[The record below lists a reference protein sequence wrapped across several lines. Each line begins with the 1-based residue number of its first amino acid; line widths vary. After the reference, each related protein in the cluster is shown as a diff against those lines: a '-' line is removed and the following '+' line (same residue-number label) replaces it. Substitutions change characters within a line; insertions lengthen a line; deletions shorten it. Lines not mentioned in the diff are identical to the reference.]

1 MDKNLFFRVLEFA
14 KPYGRFWPRYLAFII
29 PGMFFG
35 ILNFALIIPVLEFV
49 FEQKEFAYSS
59 PPEFSLSVN
68 YFKEIF
74 YFFLY
79 KTNLWAGKNGTLLCI
94 CLSIVVASFFSNFFK
109 YLAQR
114 TLVSMRVHVLKNMRT
129 TMFKKITR
137 FQIAFFNDKRKGD
150 LMSVLSNDIGEVQNS
165 IVGSFQVVFKDPVLI
180 VGNMAVLF
188 YMSYQLT
195 VFSLIVAPLSAFFIG
210 KLARKL
216 KHDAGIAQKH
226 QADIMSVI
234 DETLSGMRIIKA
246 FNAQSYVFEKFETS
260 NENFRK
266 SSRKVANRFEIAQ
279 PVSEFLGVSIVLGIV
294 YFGGRLVLGGALDM
308 TTSQF
313 VAYLGFYYQILI
325 PVKELTKSFASIQ
338 KGMASAQRIFDVL
351 DHPVDI
357 MKKENALH
365 VDSFEKAIEFRNV
378 SFRYSEKNSEV
389 LYNINLCIPKGKMY
403 ALVGHSGAGKSTIA
417 DLIPRFYDVTGG
429 ELKLD
434 GTNIKNLQPKE
445 LIGLMGIVS
454 QESILFNDTVFNN
467 IAFGWKHA
475 TEENVRQAAEIAN
488 AHEFIVKLEN
498 AYQTNIG
505 DRGNRLSGGQ
515 RQRLAIAR
523 AVLRNPPILILDEAT
538 SALDTESERLVQD
551 ALANLMKNRTSI
563 VIAHRLSTIR
573 DADCIVV
580 LQDGKIIE
588 QGTHEELMEKKCA
601 YYNLCNLQSFK

>member
-1 MDKNLFFRVLEFA
+1 MNKNLFFRVLEFA

-49 FEQKEFAYSS
+49 FEQKTFAFSEV
-59 PPEFSLSVN
+59 PEFSFSVN

-74 YFFLY
+74 YYFLY
-79 KTNLWAGKNGTLLCI
+79 RTNLWAGKNGALICI
-94 CLSIVVASFFSNFFK
+94 CLSIMVASFFSNFFK
-109 YLAQR
+109 YFAQR

-129 TMFKKITR
+129 TVFKKITR

-195 VFSLIVAPLSAFFIG
+195 IFSLIVAPLSAFFIG

-246 FNAQSYVFEKFETS
+246 FNAQSYVSEKFETS

-279 PVSEFLGVSIVLGIV
+279 PVSEFLGVSIVLCIV
-294 YFGGRLVLGGALDM
+294 YFGGRLVLNGTLDM
-308 TTSQF
+308 SASQF

-338 KGMASAQRIFDVL
+338 KGLASAQRIFDVL

-357 MKKENALH
+357 MKKENAIH
-365 VDSFEKAIEFRNV
+365 VDSFEKAIEFCNV

-389 LYNINLCIPKGKMY
+389 LHNINLCIPKGKMY

-429 ELKLD
+429 ELRLD
-434 GTNIKNLQPKE
+434 GTNVKDLQPKE

-467 IAFGWKHA
+467 IAFGWENA
-475 TEENVRQAAEIAN
+475 TEENIRQAAEIAN

-551 ALANLMKNRTSI
+551 ALSNLMKNRTSI

-580 LQDGKIIE
+580 LQNGKIIE
-588 QGTHEELMEKKCA
+588 YGTHEELMRKKCA
-601 YYNLCNLQSFK
+601 YYNLCNLQNFK

>member
-74 YFFLY
+74 YYFLY

>member
-74 YFFLY
+74 YYFLY

-434 GTNIKNLQPKE
+434 GTNIKDFQPKE